1 FPHPPKA
8 QFDYGRAQVL
18 SVADLVR
25 NGGPRDVI
33 ALSVGARD
41 GIDNGTV
48 FSTWRV
54 GSRVP
59 DRVKIGPDRSEDLY
73 GKNSRVRLPDE
84 FSGHAMVFRT
94 FDKVSYALIMDGV
107 RPTKVGYELKH
118 PDSPY

>member
-1 FPHPPKA
+1 M
-8 QFDYGRAQVL
+8 
-18 SVADLVR
+18 
-25 NGGPRDVI
+25 
-33 ALSVGARD
+33 
-41 GIDNGTV
+41 

-54 GSRVP
+54 GSRAV
-59 DRVKIGPDRSEDLY
+59 DRVKVGPNRDETLV

-84 FSGHAMVFRT
+84 FAGHAMVFRT